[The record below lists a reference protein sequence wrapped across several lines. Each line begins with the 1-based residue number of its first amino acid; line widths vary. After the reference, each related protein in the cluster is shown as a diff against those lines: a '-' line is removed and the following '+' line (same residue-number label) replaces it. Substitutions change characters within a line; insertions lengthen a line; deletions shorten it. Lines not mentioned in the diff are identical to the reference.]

1 MSCALTAGYT
11 LGCRDS
17 VGGIKEVRFIE
28 FANVT
33 GIAITS
39 GFVVSGITTSGSTKF
54 WKYDLTKQT
63 SQFTET
69 ITPSMEN
76 GTIFYQQD
84 LQIVL
89 NKMTAALRNELRLL
103 GRNRLI
109 AIVTDRNGNNWLL
122 GSGNG
127 LDLSAGTGQ
136 SGTAFGDRNGFDVTF
151 TGMEEQPMYTV
162 QANIIAALTNA

>member
-1 MSCALTAGYT
+1 MSCALTQGYT

-33 GIAITS
+33 GIAVTS
-39 GFVVSGITTSGSTKF
+39 GNVVSGITTSGSTKF

-69 ITPSMEN
+69 VTPSMEN

-84 LQIVL
+84 LQVIL

-103 GRNRLI
+103 GQNRLI
-109 AIVTDRNGNNWLL
+109 ASVTDRNGNYWML
-122 GSGNG
+122 GSRNG
-127 LDLSAGTGQ
+127 LELSAGTGQ

-151 TGMEEQPMYTV
+151 TGMEEQPMFSV
-162 QANIIAALTNA
+162 QASIIAALTNV

>member
-1 MSCALTAGYT
+1 
-11 LGCRDS
+11 
-17 VGGIKEVRFIE
+17 
-28 FANVT
+28 
-33 GIAITS
+33 
-39 GFVVSGITTSGSTKF
+39 
-54 WKYDLTKQT
+54 LTKQT

-103 GRNRLI
+103 GRARLI

>member
-1 MSCALTAGYT
+1 MSCALTQGYT

-33 GIAITS
+33 GVAVTS
-39 GFVVSGITTSGSTKF
+39 GNVVSGITTSGSSKF

-69 ITPSMEN
+69 INADQPN
-76 GTIFYQQD
+76 GTIHYQQD

-103 GRNRLI
+103 GQNRLM
-109 AIVTDRNGNNWLL
+109 AIVLDRNGVYWLL
-122 GSGNG
+122 GSLNG
-127 LDLSAGTGQ
+127 LELSAGTAQ
-136 SGTAFGDRNGFDVTF
+136 TGTAFGDRNGYDITF
-151 TGMEEQPMYTV
+151 SAMEEQPMREV
-162 QANIIAALTNA
+162 QSSIIAALTN

>member
-1 MSCALTAGYT
+1 MSCALTQGYT

-33 GIAITS
+33 GVAVTS
-39 GFVVSGITTSGSTKF
+39 GNVVSGIATSGSTKF

-69 ITPSMEN
+69 VNPSMEN

-84 LQIVL
+84 LQIIL

-103 GRNRLI
+103 GQNRLM
-109 AIVTDRNGNNWLL
+109 AIVTTRNDQYWLL
-122 GSGNG
+122 GSRNG
-127 LDLSAGTGQ
+127 LELSAGTGQ
-136 SGTAFGDRNGFDVTF
+136 SGTAFGDRNGYDLTF
-151 TGMEEQPMYTV
+151 TAMEEIPMLNV
-162 QANIIAALTNA
+162 QGSIIAALTN

>member
-1 MSCALTAGYT
+1 MSCALTQGYT

-33 GIAITS
+33 GIAVTS
-39 GFVVSGITTSGSTKF
+39 GNVVSGITTSGSTKF

-89 NKMTAALRNELRLL
+89 NKMTAALRNQLRLL
-103 GRNRLI
+103 GQNRLM
-109 AIVTDRNGNNWLL
+109 AIVLDRNGVYWLL
-122 GSGNG
+122 GSLNG
-127 LDLSAGTGQ
+127 LELSAGTGQ

-151 TGMEEQPMYTV
+151 TGMEEQPMREV
-162 QANIIAALTNA
+162 QSSIIAALTNA

>member
-1 MSCALTAGYT
+1 MSCALTQGYT

-33 GIAITS
+33 GVAVTS
-39 GFVVSGITTSGSTKF
+39 GNVVSGITTSGSTKF

-69 ITPSMEN
+69 INADQPN
-76 GTIFYQQD
+76 GTIHYQQD

-103 GRNRLI
+103 GQNRLM
-109 AIVTDRNGNNWLL
+109 AIVLDRNGVYWLL
-122 GSGNG
+122 GSLNG
-127 LDLSAGTGQ
+127 LELSAGTAQ
-136 SGTAFGDRNGFDVTF
+136 TGTAFGDRNGYDITF
-151 TGMEEQPMYTV
+151 SAMEEQPMREV
-162 QANIIAALTNA
+162 QSSIIAALTN

>member
-1 MSCALTAGYT
+1 MSCALTQGYT

-33 GIAITS
+33 GVAVTS
-39 GFVVSGITTSGSTKF
+39 GNVVSGITTTGSSKF

-69 ITPSMEN
+69 INADQPN
-76 GTIFYQQD
+76 GTIHYQQD

-103 GRNRLI
+103 GQNRLM
-109 AIVTDRNGNNWLL
+109 AIVLDRNGVYWLL
-122 GSGNG
+122 GSLNG
-127 LDLSAGTGQ
+127 LELSAGTAQ
-136 SGTAFGDRNGFDVTF
+136 TGTAFGDRNGYDITF
-151 TGMEEQPMYTV
+151 TAMEEQPMREV
-162 QANIIAALTNA
+162 QSSIIAALTN